1 MDMIPLSDML
11 AELRKALR
19 TAQKE
24 AKQSGDI
31 WFLVEDIDLELQV
44 IVSKDANGKA
54 ELKIPGFTA
63 GGGGGVSQ
71 ETVQKVRLK
80 LGPRGA
86 DKQSRVHTSD
96 KGKF

>member
-1 MDMIPLSDML
+1 MDTIPLSDML
-11 AELRKALR
+11 AELRKELR

-24 AKQSGDI
+24 AAQGGDI
-31 WFLVEDIDLELQV
+31 WFLVEEIDLELQV
-44 IVSKDANGKA
+44 VVSKDANGKA

-71 ETVQKVRLK
+71 EMIQKVRLK

-86 DKQSRVHTSD
+86 DRKSRVHASE

>member
-1 MDMIPLSDML
+1 MDTIPLSDML
-11 AELRKALR
+11 AELRKQLR

-24 AKQSGDI
+24 AEQNGDI
-31 WFLVEDIDLELQV
+31 WFLVGDIDLELQV
-44 IVSKDANGKA
+44 VVSKDANGKA

-71 ETVQKVRLK
+71 ETVQKLRLK

-86 DKQSRVHTSD
+86 DKESRLHTSD
-96 KGKF
+96 KDKF